1 MKKLKD
7 IYRLAL
13 CLSILA
19 MALSAPATS
28 PAASSKNNG
37 SKNNGSKNGNSN
49 GGNSNGANSNAG
61 GNGGG
66 NAATTAAAAYNTDAI
81 VIPANDGTW
90 HTIVETT
97 IKNPTADDDLFIDV
111 SQVSTITTTNV
122 ASSSTPSVISSGN
135 AKLQMR
141 VLVDG
146 VEAKPG
152 AIVFDQQLMTLTSS
166 LQSFLSLSCTATP
179 TTQTIIT
186 TSCVCDSTTVT
197 PAAISCDPTAA
208 IPAGYTRTCTAQTT
222 TDTDVVTT
230 CSLVNGANQSV
241 GTSLQQTLGHAFDF
255 LAPGIGGMG
264 NTHTI
269 QAQVTLTQTTTN
281 GGTAQALIGPG
292 TLKITAVNLK
302 Q

>member
-1 MKKLKD
+1 MKKLKN

-13 CLSILA
+13 CLTILA
-19 MALSAPATS
+19 MALSAPANS
-28 PAASSKNNG
+28 SAANYKNNG
-37 SKNNGSKNGNSN
+37 SKNSGGKNGNS
-49 GGNSNGANSNAG
+49 NSNAG

-81 VIPANDGTW
+81 VIPANDGKW
-90 HTIVETT
+90 HTVLTT
-97 IKNPTADDDLFIDV
+97 SLKNPTADDDLFIDV
-111 SQVSTITTTNV
+111 AQVTRITTTNV
-122 ASSSTPSVISSGN
+122 TSTSTASLISAGN
-135 AKLQMR
+135 AKLEMR

-152 AIVFDQQLMTLTSS
+152 PIVFDERLMTLTSS
-166 LQSFLSLSCTATP
+166 LQSFLSLSCTNTP

-186 TSCVCDSTTVT
+186 TSCVCNPTVAGL
-197 PAAISCDPTAA
+197 PVISCAA
-208 IPAGYTRTCTAQTT
+208 GVIPVNYTQTCTSETT

-230 CSLVNGANQSV
+230 CSLVNGADQSLA
-241 GTSLQQTLGHAFDF
+241 TLLDQTIGHSFDF
-255 LAPGIGGMG
+255 LAPAVGGMG

-269 QAQVTLTQTTTN
+269 QVQERLTQGTTN
-281 GGTAQALIGPG
+281 GGTAQAVIGPG

>member
-1 MKKLKD
+1 MKELK
-7 IYRLAL
+7 RVHRFAL
-13 CLSILA
+13 CLGLLA
-19 MALSAPATS
+19 MVAIAPANS
-28 PAASSKNNG
+28 PAASSK
-37 SKNNGSKNGNSN
+37 SN
-49 GGNSNGANSNAG
+49 GKGSGKSSNAGGNGG

-66 NAATTAAAAYNTDAI
+66 NAATTAAATYNTDAI
-81 VIPANDGTW
+81 VIPANDGKW
-90 HTIVETT
+90 HTVLTTT

-111 SQVSTITTTNV
+111 AQVTRITTTNV
-122 ASSSTPSVISSGN
+122 TSTSTASLISAGN

-152 AIVFDQQLMTLTSS
+152 PIVFDERLMTLTSS
-166 LQSFLSLSCTATP
+166 LQSFLSLSCTNTP

-186 TSCVCDSTTVT
+186 TSCVCNPTTPGLPV
-197 PAAISCDPTAA
+197 ISCAA
-208 IPAGYTRTCTAQTT
+208 GVIPAGYTQTCTSETT

-230 CSLVNGANQSV
+230 CSLVNGADQSLS
-241 GTSLQQTLGHAFDF
+241 TLLDQTIGHSFDF
-255 LAPGIGGMG
+255 LAPSVGGMG

-269 QAQVTLTQTTTN
+269 QVQETLTQGSSN
-281 GGTAQALIGPG
+281 GGTAQAVIGPG